1 MKKES
6 RFTLAVL
13 TNPGFRLL
21 LLTRLFTAM
30 AGQAQ
35 AVIVG
40 WQIYSITHDPWMLGL
55 TGLVEALPALGC
67 ALFAGHIVDKH
78 QPKQVYFWCIGVTMI
93 NMLCLLAL
101 GGGYIELPLPT
112 LLISIYIAIFISG
125 IARSFLIPSSFS
137 MLSQVVPR
145 KDLPAA
151 AAWLSTGF
159 HASAIGSPAIAGLI
173 YGGYGAHGAWLFP
186 VFLTISAFIMLNL
199 IPKLR
204 PLERQPSLSAV
215 KSIQEGWAF
224 IRNTPVLLAAM
235 SLDMLAVL
243 FGGAVALLPAYA
255 AEVLH
260 VGAQGLGALRAAP
273 AAGAIFIALL
283 LAVRPMKAIPAR
295 MMLWVVAG
303 FGVCMIGF
311 GLSTQFA
318 TALFFLSLSGVFDSV
333 SVSIRSTLTQL
344 LTPDHMRGRVSSVNS
359 MFIISS
365 NELGAFESGA
375 MAKLFG
381 LVPSIIIGGVGTLA
395 VAAFTALKVPTL
407 RHIVVN
413 AEEEKIEKA

>member
-1 MKKES
+1 
-6 RFTLAVL
+6 
-13 TNPGFRLL
+13 
-21 LLTRLFTAM
+21 
-30 AGQAQ
+30 
-35 AVIVG
+35 
-40 WQIYSITHDPWMLGL
+40 
-55 TGLVEALPALGC
+55 
-67 ALFAGHIVDKH
+67 
-78 QPKQVYFWCIGVTMI
+78 
-93 NMLCLLAL
+93 
-101 GGGYIELPLPT
+101 
-112 LLISIYIAIFISG
+112 
-125 IARSFLIPSSFS
+125 
-137 MLSQVVPR
+137 
-145 KDLPAA
+145 
-151 AAWLSTGF
+151 
-159 HASAIGSPAIAGLI
+159 
-173 YGGYGAHGAWLFP
+173 
-186 VFLTISAFIMLNL
+186 
-199 IPKLR
+199 
-204 PLERQPSLSAV
+204 
-215 KSIQEGWAF
+215 
-224 IRNTPVLLAAM
+224 M

-273 AAGAIFIALL
+273 ATGAIFIALL